1 MLLLF
6 AAARQTAGTA
16 KVDLPGST
24 VEEVLAA
31 AVERFGSDFEKQL
44 SSCRIW
50 LNGEPSLP
58 CASVTEQDE
67 LAVLPPISGG
77 AAGEQ

>member
-24 VEEVLAA
+24 VEEVLAS

-44 SSCRIW
+44 SSCRVW

-58 CASVTEQDE
+58 CDLVTEQDE
-67 LAVLPPISGG
+67 LAILPPISGG
-77 AAGEQ
+77 ASAEQ

>member
-16 KVDLPGST
+16 KVVLPGST

-44 SSCRIW
+44 PSCRIW
-50 LNGEPSLP
+50 LNGEPSVLRD
-58 CASVTEQDE
+58 SVTEQDE
-67 LAVLPPISGG
+67 LAILPPISGG
-77 AAGEQ
+77 AAGE